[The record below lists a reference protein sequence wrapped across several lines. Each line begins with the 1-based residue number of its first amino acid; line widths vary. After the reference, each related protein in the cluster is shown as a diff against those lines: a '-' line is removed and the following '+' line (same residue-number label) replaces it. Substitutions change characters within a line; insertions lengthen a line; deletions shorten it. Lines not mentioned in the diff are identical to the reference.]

1 MSAVN
6 AYSDAT
12 TFKAWADA
20 AGGGGFAPGDDA
32 LADLALTAA
41 SRRIDH
47 YCGRHFWL
55 EPSATVRLFDFDRC
69 SGRVNL
75 DDIGDLT
82 GLAVAVG
89 DGVSWTVQN
98 GSTYDVEP
106 LNPTRNG
113 EAWPYDT
120 LRWYFG
126 TGFPYVPIPGRKA
139 YVQVTA
145 RWGWPAVPASVQQ
158 ACLILA
164 TRMYKRRDAW
174 NGVAGFD
181 AQGAVVRLSPMDPDV
196 GALLAPYAGLGVA

>member
-1 MSAVN
+1 MTAVN
-6 AYSDAT
+6 AYADAT
-12 TFKAWADA
+12 TFMAWADA
-20 AGGGGFAPGDDA
+20 AGGGGFGAGEDA
-32 LADLALTAA
+32 LVDLALTSA

-55 EPSATVRLFDFDRC
+55 EQTATPRMYMADFCNHTLD
-69 SGRVNL
+69 L
-75 DDIGDLT
+75 DDVGDLT
-82 GLAVAVG
+82 GLGVSVG
-89 DGVSWTVQN
+89 DGTTWFPQ
-98 GSTYDVEP
+98 GADVFDIEP

-113 EAWPYDT
+113 EAWPYNT

-126 TGFPYVPIPGRKA
+126 AQFPYRSIRGGKT

-145 RWGWPAVPASVQQ
+145 RWGWPAVPAAVMQ

-181 AQGAVVRLSPMDPDV
+181 AQGAVVRLSPIDHDV
-196 GALLAPYAGLGVA
+196 AALLEPYRTIGIA